1 MAVSVFIYIYTLY
14 IYIYIYIY
22 NFYFYFLF
30 TSLLSY
36 KISHKQASV
45 YMNKLSFKL
54 LGT

>member
-1 MAVSVFIYIYTLY
+1 MAVSVFIYIYTL
-14 IYIYIYIY
+14 YIYIY

>member
-1 MAVSVFIYIYTLY
+1 MAVSVFIYIYTL
-14 IYIYIYIY
+14 YIYIYIY